1 MFEGS
6 MVLQSTS
13 GGGGGGGLLSV
24 AIRFAWLYFAKP

>member
-13 GGGGGGGLLSV
+13 GGGGGLSSV